1 MAILGLSLAETF
13 TFYSERDEAK
23 ETPFTLGALTAEQ
36 RAVAADGLY
45 VHKGAGTGESTI
57 CVLKNKVYLDAVRAG
72 VKDWR
77 NFKDEQGKDIPCILE
92 DAKVG
97 RGKILS
103 DVSLNRLPL
112 WLVAELG
119 ETLIKA
125 NDLTETTAKNSEG
138 A

>member
-13 TFYSERDEAK
+13 TFYSVKDVGK

-36 RAVAADGLY
+36 RAVAADGLHVY
-45 VHKGAGTGESTI
+45 RGVGTGDASIYT
-57 CVLKNKVYLDAVRAG
+57 LKNKVYLDAVRAG

-77 NFKDEQGKDIPCILE
+77 NFKDEQGKDIPCVTE

-97 RGKILS
+97 KGKVLS
-103 DVSLNRLPL
+103 EASLNRLPL
-112 WLVAELG
+112 WLIAELG
-119 ETLIKA
+119 EALIKA
-125 NDLTETTAKNSEG
+125 NDLDEPTAKNSEG